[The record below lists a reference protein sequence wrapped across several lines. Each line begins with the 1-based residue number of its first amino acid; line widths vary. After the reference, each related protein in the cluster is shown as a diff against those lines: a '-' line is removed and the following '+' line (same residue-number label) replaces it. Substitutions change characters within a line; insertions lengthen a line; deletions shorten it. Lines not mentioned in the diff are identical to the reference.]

1 MAMATKVSKNGH
13 SSAVATS
20 GNIPMSAPLVASVPS
35 KDSGSEQIVIP
46 EMELRRIV
54 LNIVGTTPLIM
65 HRWSEKAKKQ
75 MRDKQQKKA
84 TVAKEAKDPIEECRQ
99 ATYFI
104 GHDPERY
111 GFSVLAF
118 KAAAVDA
125 AVALGGK
132 KTAVRRAFRIDPD
145 AMTPDGPMAEIITD
159 EGPVMREDMVRVGMG
174 TADLRYRPE
183 FATWRANL
191 KIVFDAR
198 QMSAAQIV
206 TLFRQA
212 GFSTGIGEWR
222 PEKDGVYGC
231 FDVEGVE

>member
-1 MAMATKVSKNGH
+1 MASAVKVAKNGH
-13 SSAVATS
+13 APKVVPGISVSPEPERLE
-20 GNIPMSAPLVASVPS
+20 IPA
-35 KDSGSEQIVIP
+35 
-46 EMELRRIV
+46 MELRRIV
-54 LNIVGTTPLIM
+54 LKIIGTTPLIM

-84 TVAKEAKDPIEECRQ
+84 TIAKEAKDPQTDFHQ

-104 GHDPERY
+104 SQDPPRY

-132 KTAVRRAFRIDPD
+132 KTEVRRAFRIDPD
-145 AMTPDGPMAEIITD
+145 VTTLDGPMTEILTD
-159 EGPVMREDMVRVGMG
+159 SAPMMREDMVRVGMG

-183 FATWRANL
+183 FVTWRANL
-191 KIVFDAR
+191 KITFDAR
-198 QMSAAQIV
+198 QISAAQIV

-222 PEKDGVYGC
+222 PEKDGIYGC